1 MFDQWAPE
9 IRKLV
14 MEKNGILLSDQQL
27 AQFCFYGDLL
37 LECNKKINLTRI
49 VDPQEVI
56 LKHFVDS
63 LSVSQYID
71 GNIMADIGTGAGF
84 PGIPLKII
92 QQDLKLY
99 LVDSLKKRIEFLRE
113 VILRLGLKEVE
124 IIHVRAEEMG
134 RNRQYRAGFDI
145 VTSRAV
151 ARLPVLLEYAIPLLK
166 EKGIFIA
173 MKGSQ
178 TEYELADAKSALVRL
193 GAEVVN
199 VANFSLGVEA
209 EHRSIIVIRKIK
221 VTPDEY
227 PRKPG
232 IPSKYP
238 LI

>member
-1 MFDQWAPE
+1 MFDQWARE
-9 IRKLV
+9 IKKLV
-14 MEKNGILLSDQQL
+14 MKNNGIILSDQQL
-27 AQFCFYGDLL
+27 AQFCLYGDLL
-37 LECNKKINLTRI
+37 LEWNKKMNLTRI
-49 VDPQEVI
+49 VDPQEMI
-56 LKHFVDS
+56 LKHFLDS
-63 LSVSQYID
+63 LSINQYLD
-71 GNIMADIGTGAGF
+71 GCIIADIGTGAGF
-84 PGIPLKII
+84 PGIPLKIVR
-92 QQDLKLY
+92 QDLKLY

-134 RNRQYRAGFDI
+134 RNRLYRAGFDI

-151 ARLPVLLEYAIPLLK
+151 ARLPVLLEYTIPLLK

-178 TEYELADAKSALVRL
+178 TEDELAEAKSALVKL
-193 GAEVVN
+193 GAEVVK
-199 VANFSLGVEA
+199 VAKFSLGVKA
-209 EHRSIIVIRKIK
+209 EHRSIIIIRKTT

>member
-1 MFDQWAPE
+1 MFDQWAPV
-9 IRKLV
+9 IRELV
-14 MEKNGILLSDQQL
+14 MEKNGIALSEQQL

-37 LECNKKINLTRI
+37 IEWNRKINLTRI
-49 VDPQEVI
+49 VEPQEVI

-63 LSVSQYID
+63 LSISKYLD
-71 GNIMADIGTGAGF
+71 GYNMADIGTGAGF
-84 PGIPLKII
+84 PGIPLKIVRPE
-92 QQDLKLY
+92 LKLY

-134 RNRQYRAGFDI
+134 RNRRYRAEFDI

-178 TEYELADAKSALVRL
+178 AEDELAEAKSALVKL
-193 GAEVVN
+193 GAEVVKF
-199 VANFSLGVEA
+199 VNFSLGVEA
-209 EHRSIIVIRKIK
+209 EHRSIIIIQKIK
-221 VTPDEY
+221 VTPNEY

-232 IPSKYP
+232 IPAKYP
-238 LI
+238 LT